1 MYDFSQYSQGDFKE
15 TLPIKV
21 SIHDPMSIADLR
33 SSGVEVQPGYVSTFL
48 ISPSQIVTSE
58 AAKNLPISKRNCL
71 FQHESR
77 RLSLFREYSQSN
89 CVFEC
94 QLNVAYDKCHCIPWD
109 YPHLNDSMNICDRFG
124 RDCFEKFMAN
134 STFIKNCD
142 CLPECATTRY
152 AYSVSSTAID
162 SEALCKDD
170 HYRAFWS
177 SGKTG
182 YPPKFIRRYEQVLYN
197 KEIGEDDICI
207 QNTKRLAIVK
217 FQIANQII
225 TRIKKTKRVT
235 FADTLSNV
243 GKMFS

>member
-1 MYDFSQYSQGDFKE
+1 
-15 TLPIKV
+15 
-21 SIHDPMSIADLR
+21 
-33 SSGVEVQPGYVSTFL
+33 
-48 ISPSQIVTSE
+48 
-58 AAKNLPISKRNCL
+58 
-71 FQHESR
+71 
-77 RLSLFREYSQSN
+77 
-89 CVFEC
+89 
-94 QLNVAYDKCHCIPWD
+94 
-109 YPHLNDSMNICDRFG
+109 
-124 RDCFEKFMAN
+124 MAN
-134 STFIKNCD
+134 STFIKKCD

-243 GKMFS
+243 GMYYT